1 MLIFYEFPN
10 RKKAQEFIEAVK
22 EIFPKQEGIICKSH
36 DASDKIDPFPFK
48 LTPPIVL
55 LLRDE
60 MLHEVAMEA
69 IAPWFGGRCA
79 GT

>member
-1 MLIFYEFPN
+1 MLIFDGFPN
-10 RKKAQEFIEAVK
+10 HKKAQEFIEAVK
-22 EIFPKQEGIICKSH
+22 EIFPNQEGIICKSH
-36 DASDKIDPFPFK
+36 EESDQIDPFPFK

-60 MLHEVAMEA
+60 MYHEVAMEA
-69 IAPWFGGRCA
+69 LAPWFGGRCA